1 MSAAAAGA
9 IFLPMSVG
17 AAIAGYYS
25 GKLGRFLPQ
34 QMMAA
39 ALVVGGIGVIG
50 LGLITPWV
58 PYMIALLVTGLGA
71 GLGFAYTSV
80 GTQTVVRPE
89 RAGEACGV
97 VFTVVVSFSAVVV
110 ATLSTIL
117 ALGTGGE
124 VATSA
129 VLDDIIAALMVTLGG
144 ISIVAGVVTLLAVR
158 ITREELAELQQG

>member
-1 MSAAAAGA
+1 
-9 IFLPMSVG
+9 
-17 AAIAGYYS
+17 
-25 GKLGRFLPQ
+25 
-34 QMMAA
+34 MAA

-89 RAGEACGV
+89 RADEASGV
-97 VFTVVVSFSAVVV
+97 VFTVVVSFWAVVV

-129 VLDDIIAALMVTLGG
+129 DLDDIIAALMVTLGG

-158 ITREELAELQQG
+158 ITREERAELQQG